1 MPWNNNEEN
10 TEKELI
16 DRIILDWMSLHNIS
30 QKYKILGYV
39 NHIFSHFH
47 LKLFVVDIK
56 LKSKINLVNYKW
68 MTHRA
73 YNSKPKSSLMMKV
86 KKLMICI

>member
-1 MPWNNNEEN
+1 MSSNNIN
-10 TEKELI
+10 
-16 DRIILDWMSLHNIS
+16 

-56 LKSKINLVNYKW
+56 LKNKNKLNELQMDDRENL
-68 MTHRA
+68 
-73 YNSKPKSSLMMKV
+73 
-86 KKLMICI
+86 

>member
-1 MPWNNNEEN
+1 
-10 TEKELI
+10 
-16 DRIILDWMSLHNIS
+16 MSTHNIN

-56 LKSKINLVNYKW
+56 LSSKIKLNNYKW
-68 MTHRA
+68 MTVRT
-73 YNSKPKSSLMMKV
+73 YNSKTKIITHDEG
-86 KKLMICI
+86 KKNNVMHILKFFFNILFFLFFFLFSQRK